1 MTQLPRMAPSYYQ
14 HSRTLAKKN
23 KCFDK
28 DTADYLSFPMEN
40 FVSAFLPPPRTFQVT
55 FHWKSEANLQT
66 NFIEFPF
73 ISNNIGSFRWLM

>member
-1 MTQLPRMAPSYYQ
+1 MTQLPRMTPSYYQ

-40 FVSAFLPPPRTFQVT
+40 FVSAFLPPQDLSSYFSLE
-55 FHWKSEANLQT
+55 K
-66 NFIEFPF
+66 
-73 ISNNIGSFRWLM
+73 